1 MAVQCS
7 FECLHNTRAVWYNKP
22 YGSVF
27 KFVFVCVCFVRM
39 MKRPL
44 LPTNRTWLT
53 RRTQKSWNTSVFQ
66 HESRSHSAHKLSDL
80 LEPAMYWQPAPIISP
95 ARRRHRRL
103 SFLQTAKRERGL
115 FFTTRN
121 TFFRDR
127 AGWTQTYLC
136 ELFTLLL
143 VFTRMRAGNGHS
155 LIVRLLFLC
164 TSPCFCS
171 AASVFGGLDV
181 SQTVALFRF
190 LSAAVPLFASQC
202 NFLTDFY

>member
-7 FECLHNTRAVWYNKP
+7 FECLHNTRAVWYKP

-66 HESRSHSAHKLSDL
+66 HESRSHSTHKLSDL
-80 LEPAMYWQPAPIISP
+80 LEPAMYWQRAPIISP
-95 ARRRHRRL
+95 ARRRHCHL
-103 SFLQTAKRERGL
+103 SLYKRWNVNVDCSSRKEVP
-115 FFTTRN
+115 FQ
-121 TFFRDR
+121 DR
-127 AGWTQTYLC
+127 TGWTQTYLC
-136 ELFTLLL
+136 ELFTLLS
-143 VFTRMRAGNGHS
+143 VFTRIGAGSRRS
-155 LIVRLLFLC
+155 LTVQLLFLHI
-164 TSPCFCS
+164 SCFCS
-171 AASVFGGLDV
+171 AASVFGGLDS

-202 NFLTDFY
+202 DFLANFH